1 MDVLTLSRSIRRD
14 VRAIPDPFWLPK
26 LPNFPVI
33 CKTSLLTRILS
44 TLQPISMV
52 LILILNHGTRW
63 FFAVET
69 GKTVKANK
77 PSSNQVKNDSEQF
90 IFKLLT

>member
-1 MDVLTLSRSIRRD
+1 MDVLTLSRGIRRD
-14 VRAIPDPFWLPK
+14 VRANPDPFWLPK

-52 LILILNHGTRW
+52 LILILNHGR
-63 FFAVET
+63 
-69 GKTVKANK
+69 
-77 PSSNQVKNDSEQF
+77 
-90 IFKLLT
+90 